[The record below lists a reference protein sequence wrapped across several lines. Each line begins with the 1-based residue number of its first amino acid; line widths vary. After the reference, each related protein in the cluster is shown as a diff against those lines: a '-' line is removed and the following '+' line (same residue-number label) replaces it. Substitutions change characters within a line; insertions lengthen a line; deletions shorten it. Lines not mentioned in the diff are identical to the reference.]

1 MVSTA
6 RRRWR
11 CNPARYLFVSTLR
24 PKVLW
29 RRLLGYGP
37 TSRPRS
43 RCPLQPTSR
52 DDARRIRAGQTGC
65 NPPAYLKIEMFPA
78 PKPSLTRVMPS
89 APSTTSGDP
98 GIAHLRVVDA
108 DSYTDWESV
117 YRDNIDRLYRLMYA
131 RVGNRADAEDL
142 TSEVFRTALG
152 PLKMGLSKGEVRSY
166 LLTTAQTVLASH
178 WRRTLGAPVTSI
190 DPDSAMA
197 ELVEPSA
204 PEEPSDA
211 PRRAAQVLAAL
222 PERYRRILELRFL
235 EACSIKE
242 AAQAMGVSV
251 SNAKVLQHRA
261 LRMAAKAGLEVEQ

>member
-1 MVSTA
+1 
-6 RRRWR
+6 
-11 CNPARYLFVSTLR
+11 
-24 PKVLW
+24 
-29 RRLLGYGP
+29 
-37 TSRPRS
+37 
-43 RCPLQPTSR
+43 
-52 DDARRIRAGQTGC
+52 
-65 NPPAYLKIEMFPA
+65 MFPA
-78 PKPSLTRVMPS
+78 PNPSPSRVTNPPGPSDRPEVTR
-89 APSTTSGDP
+89 
-98 GIAHLRVVDA
+98 LRVVDA

-117 YRDNIDRLYRLMYA
+117 YRDNVTRLYRLIYA
-131 RVGNRADAEDL
+131 RVGNRPDAEDL

-152 PLKMGLSKGEVRSY
+152 PLKLTSSKGEVRSY

-178 WRRTLGAPVTSI
+178 WRRTLGTPVTAI
-190 DPDSAMA
+190 DPDADMA
-197 ELVEPSA
+197 SLVEPSG

-211 PRRAAQVLAAL
+211 PQRARRILSTL